1 MASNVNPTVRRR
13 RLGQE
18 LRRLRELKGMTA
30 EEVAERL
37 LVSQSKISRLENGRR
52 SISQR
57 DVRDLC
63 GVYEVEDHRIVD
75 SLMQMA
81 KDSRQ
86 QGWWHAF
93 GDIPY
98 SVYIGL
104 ETDAA
109 SLRVYDPQV
118 VPGLLQTPQ
127 YAEALIAGA
136 LPETVPADVEKRVN
150 VRLRRQ
156 ERVKATE
163 NPLRLWVVI
172 DEAALRRTIGGKQL
186 MIDQLESLIDQ
197 SRLPHV
203 TVQVLPFSMGAHPG
217 INGQYAIL
225 EFPDA
230 SDSSVVYIEGVT
242 SDLYLEKANDV
253 QKYSVMYEHSAGA
266 GPECGPDPGIH
277 HRDRQGVRRWNGLL
291 SAGIGRLGAE
301 ARHGTPRAHRGGRPS
316 RNMPSG
322 RVNGRPA
329 ARRLRVAS
337 ITPTENAGR
346 ERPTRENRSEHG
358 NSSGRHGHLDQ
369 VLVLHRKRRMR

>member
-63 GVYEVEDHRIVD
+63 GVYEVEDQRIVE

-104 ETDAA
+104 ETDAE
-109 SLRVYDPQV
+109 SLRVYEPQIIT
-118 VPGLLQTPQ
+118 GLLQTRA
-127 YAEALIAGA
+127 YAEAIIRGGS
-136 LPETVPADVEKRVN
+136 PETSEPEIDKRVQ

-156 ERVKATE
+156 DRITAEKD
-163 NPLRLWVVI
+163 PLRLWVVL
-172 DEAALRRTIGGKQL
+172 DEASLRRLVGSKQV
-186 MIDQLESLIDQ
+186 MREQLEHVAEMSQ
-197 SRLPHV
+197 APHI
-203 TVQVLPFSMGAHPG
+203 TVQVLPFDVGAHPG
-217 INGQYAIL
+217 LNGQYSIL
-225 EFPDA
+225 EFSDA
-230 SDSSVVYIEGVT
+230 ADSSVVYIGGVT
-242 SDLYLEKANDV
+242 SDLYLEKPHDV
-253 QKYSVMYEHSAGA
+253 QKYTVMYEHLRAQALNVDQS
-266 GPECGPDPGIH
+266 
-277 HRDRQGVRRWNGLL
+277 RQLIEDV
-291 SAGIGRLGAE
+291 AKE
-301 ARHGTPRAHRGGRPS
+301 YAR
-316 RNMPSG
+316 
-322 RVNGRPA
+322 
-329 ARRLRVAS
+329 
-337 ITPTENAGR
+337 
-346 ERPTRENRSEHG
+346 
-358 NSSGRHGHLDQ
+358 
-369 VLVLHRKRRMR
+369 

>member
-1 MASNVNPTVRRR
+1 VRVPVASNVNPTVRRR

-30 EEVAERL
+30 EEVAERM

-63 GVYEVEDHRIVD
+63 GVYGVEDHRIVD

-109 SLRVYDPQV
+109 SLRVYEPQV
-118 VPGLLQTPQ
+118 VPGLLQTPA
-127 YAEALIAGA
+127 YAEALIRGA
-136 LPETVPADVEKRVN
+136 LPETPTTDVEKRVK

-156 ERVKATE
+156 QRVSAE
-163 NPLRLWVVI
+163 EPLRLWAVV
-172 DEAALRRTIGGKQL
+172 DEAALRRVVGSRTI
-186 MIDQLESLIDQ
+186 MREQLEHLSEQ
-197 SRLPHV
+197 SQLPHV
-203 TVQVLPFSMGAHPG
+203 TVQILPFDMGAHPG
-217 INGQYAIL
+217 LNGQYAIL

-230 SDSSVVYIEGVT
+230 ADSSVVYIEGVT
-242 SDLYLEKANDV
+242 SDLYLEKPHDV
-253 QKYSVMYEHSAGA
+253 QKYSIMYEHLRAQALNVEQS
-266 GPECGPDPGIH
+266 
-277 HRDRQGVRRWNGLL
+277 RQF
-291 SAGIGRLGAE
+291 IAE
-301 ARHGTPRAHRGGRPS
+301 IATEY
-316 RNMPSG
+316 
-322 RVNGRPA
+322 
-329 ARRLRVAS
+329 LR
-337 ITPTENAGR
+337 
-346 ERPTRENRSEHG
+346 
-358 NSSGRHGHLDQ
+358 
-369 VLVLHRKRRMR
+369 

>member
-1 MASNVNPTVRRR
+1 MPTNVNPTVRRR

-18 LRRLRELKGMTA
+18 LRRLREIKGMTA

-63 GVYEVEDHRIVD
+63 GVYEVEDHRVVD

-104 ETDAA
+104 ETDAE
-109 SLRVYDPQV
+109 SLRVYEPQV
-118 VPGLLQTPQ
+118 VPGLLQTRS
-127 YAEALIAGA
+127 YAEALINGA
-136 LPETVPADVEKRVN
+136 LPETPPSDIEKRVN
-150 VRLRRQ
+150 VRARRQ
-156 ERVKATE
+156 DRVNAPE
-163 NPLRLWVVI
+163 HPLRLWAVI
-172 DEAALRRTIGGKQL
+172 DESALRRLVGGKQV
-186 MIDQLESLIDQ
+186 MIQQLEHLIEQ
-197 SRLPHV
+197 SQLPHV
-203 TVQVLPFSMGAHPG
+203 TVQVLPFEMGAHPG

-230 SDSSVVYIEGVT
+230 ADSSVVYIEGVT

-253 QKYSVMYEHSAGA
+253 QRYSVMYEHLRAQA
-266 GPECGPDPGIH
+266 LNVDQT
-277 HRDRQGVRRWNGLL
+277 RQF
-291 SAGIGRLGAE
+291 IGDIVKE
-301 ARHGTPRAHRGGRPS
+301 Y
-316 RNMPSG
+316 
-322 RVNGRPA
+322 
-329 ARRLRVAS
+329 
-337 ITPTENAGR
+337 
-346 ERPTRENRSEHG
+346 TR
-358 NSSGRHGHLDQ
+358 
-369 VLVLHRKRRMR
+369 

>member
-1 MASNVNPTVRRR
+1 MPTNVNPTVRRR

-18 LRRLRELKGMTA
+18 LRRLREIKGMTA

-63 GVYEVEDHRIVD
+63 GVYEVEDHRVVD

-104 ETDAA
+104 ETDAE
-109 SLRVYDPQV
+109 SLRVYEPQV
-118 VPGLLQTPQ
+118 VPGLLQTRS
-127 YAEALIAGA
+127 YAEALINGA
-136 LPETVPADVEKRVN
+136 LPEAPPSDIEKRVN
-150 VRLRRQ
+150 VRARRQ
-156 ERVKATE
+156 DRVNSPE
-163 NPLRLWVVI
+163 LPLRLWAVI
-172 DEAALRRTIGGKQL
+172 DESALHRLVGGKQVML
-186 MIDQLESLIDQ
+186 EQLEHLIEQ
-197 SRLPHV
+197 SQLPHV
-203 TVQVLPFSMGAHPG
+203 TVQVLPFDMGAHPG

-230 SDSSVVYIEGVT
+230 ADSSVVYIEGVT

-253 QKYSVMYEHSAGA
+253 QRYSVMYEHLRAQA
-266 GPECGPDPGIH
+266 LNVDQT
-277 HRDRQGVRRWNGLL
+277 RQF
-291 SAGIGRLGAE
+291 IGDIAKKY
-301 ARHGTPRAHRGGRPS
+301 
-316 RNMPSG
+316 
-322 RVNGRPA
+322 
-329 ARRLRVAS
+329 
-337 ITPTENAGR
+337 
-346 ERPTRENRSEHG
+346 TR
-358 NSSGRHGHLDQ
+358 
-369 VLVLHRKRRMR
+369 

>member
-63 GVYEVEDHRIVD
+63 GVYEVDDHRIVD

-104 ETDAA
+104 ETDAE
-109 SLRVYDPQV
+109 SLRVYEPQMI
-118 VPGLLQTPQ
+118 PGLLQTRA
-127 YAEALIAGA
+127 YAEALISGA
-136 LPETVPADVEKRVN
+136 LPEAPPADIEKRVN
-150 VRLRRQ
+150 VRARRQ
-156 ERVKATE
+156 DRVNAPDG
-163 NPLRLWVVI
+163 PLRLWAVI
-172 DEAALRRTIGGKQL
+172 DESALRRRVGGKQV
-186 MIDQLESLIDQ
+186 MVDQLEHLVEQ
-197 SRLPHV
+197 SHLPHV
-203 TVQVLPFSMGAHPG
+203 TVQVLPFEMGAHPG
-217 INGQYAIL
+217 VNGQYAIL

-230 SDSSVVYIEGVT
+230 ADSSVVYIEGVT

-253 QKYSVMYEHSAGA
+253 QRYSVMYEH
-266 GPECGPDPGIH
+266 
-277 HRDRQGVRRWNGLL
+277 L
-291 SAGIGRLGAE
+291 
-301 ARHGTPRAHRGGRPS
+301 RAQAL
-316 RNMPSG
+316 N
-322 RVNGRPA
+322 VDQ
-329 ARRLRVAS
+329 
-337 ITPTENAGR
+337 
-346 ERPTRENRSEHG
+346 TREFIGEIAKSYT
-358 NSSGRHGHLDQ
+358 S
-369 VLVLHRKRRMR
+369 

>member
-1 MASNVNPTVRRR
+1 MPTNVNPTVRRR

-18 LRRLRELKGMTA
+18 LRRLREIKGMTA

-104 ETDAA
+104 ETDAE
-109 SLRVYDPQV
+109 SLRVYEPQV
-118 VPGLLQTPQ
+118 VPGLLQTRQ
-127 YAEALIAGA
+127 YAEALITGA
-136 LPETVPADVEKRVN
+136 LPEAPPSDIEKRVS
-150 VRLRRQ
+150 VRARRQ
-156 ERVKATE
+156 DRINAPEH
-163 NPLRLWVVI
+163 PLRLWAVI
-172 DEAALRRTIGGKQL
+172 DESALRRLVGGKQV
-186 MIDQLESLIDQ
+186 MIEQLEHLIEQ
-197 SRLPHV
+197 SQLPHV
-203 TVQVLPFSMGAHPG
+203 TVQVLPFEMGAHPG

-230 SDSSVVYIEGVT
+230 ADSSVVYIEGVT

-253 QKYSVMYEHSAGA
+253 QRYSVMYEHLRAQALNVEQTRQFIS
-266 GPECGPDPGIH
+266 GIAK
-277 HRDRQGVRRWNGLL
+277 GYTG
-291 SAGIGRLGAE
+291 
-301 ARHGTPRAHRGGRPS
+301 
-316 RNMPSG
+316 
-322 RVNGRPA
+322 
-329 ARRLRVAS
+329 
-337 ITPTENAGR
+337 
-346 ERPTRENRSEHG
+346 
-358 NSSGRHGHLDQ
+358 
-369 VLVLHRKRRMR
+369 

>member
-63 GVYEVEDHRIVD
+63 GVYEVEDHRVVD

-86 QGWWHAF
+86 QGWWHSF

-118 VPGLLQTPQ
+118 VPGLLQTRA
-127 YAEALIAGA
+127 YAEALITGA
-136 LPETVPADVEKRVN
+136 LPETTPTDIEKRVQ
-150 VRLRRQ
+150 VRMRRQ
-156 ERVKATE
+156 DRISAPDL
-163 NPLRLWVVI
+163 PLRLWTVL
-172 DEAALRRTIGGKQL
+172 DESALRRVVGSRHL
-186 MIDQLESLIDQ
+186 MRDQLEHLVEQ
-197 SRLPHV
+197 SQQPHV
-203 TVQVLPFSMGAHPG
+203 TVQVIPFEMGAHPG
-217 INGQYAIL
+217 LNGQYAIL

-230 SDSSVVYIEGVT
+230 ADSSVVYIEGVT

-253 QKYSVMYEHSAGA
+253 QQYSVMYEHLRAQALNVEQS
-266 GPECGPDPGIH
+266 
-277 HRDRQGVRRWNGLL
+277 RQLI
-291 SAGIGRLGAE
+291 ADIAKDY
-301 ARHGTPRAHRGGRPS
+301 AR
-316 RNMPSG
+316 
-322 RVNGRPA
+322 
-329 ARRLRVAS
+329 
-337 ITPTENAGR
+337 
-346 ERPTRENRSEHG
+346 
-358 NSSGRHGHLDQ
+358 
-369 VLVLHRKRRMR
+369 

>member
-1 MASNVNPTVRRR
+1 MPSNVNPTVRRR

-18 LRRLRELKGMTA
+18 LRRLREIKGMTA

-63 GVYEVEDHRIVD
+63 GVYEVEDHRVVD

-104 ETDAA
+104 ETDAE
-109 SLRVYDPQV
+109 SLRVYEPQV
-118 VPGLLQTPQ
+118 VPGLLQTRQ
-127 YAEALIAGA
+127 YAEALINGA
-136 LPETVPADVEKRVN
+136 LPESAPSDIEKRVS
-150 VRLRRQ
+150 VRARRQ
-156 ERVKATE
+156 DRINAAEH
-163 NPLRLWVVI
+163 PLRLWAVI
-172 DEAALRRTIGGKQL
+172 DESALHRMVGGKQV
-186 MIDQLESLIDQ
+186 MTDQLEHLIEQ
-197 SRLPHV
+197 SNLPHV

-230 SDSSVVYIEGVT
+230 ADSSVVYIEGVT

-253 QKYSVMYEHSAGA
+253 QRYSVMYEH
-266 GPECGPDPGIH
+266 
-277 HRDRQGVRRWNGLL
+277 L
-291 SAGIGRLGAE
+291 
-301 ARHGTPRAHRGGRPS
+301 RAQAL
-316 RNMPSG
+316 N
-322 RVNGRPA
+322 V
-329 ARRLRVAS
+329 
-337 ITPTENAGR
+337 EQ
-346 ERPTRENRSEHG
+346 TREFI
-358 NSSGRHGHLDQ
+358 SGIAKGYTS
-369 VLVLHRKRRMR
+369 

>member
-1 MASNVNPTVRRR
+1 VASNVNPTVRRR

-136 LPETVPADVEKRVN
+136 LPETAPTDVEKRVN

-156 ERVKATE
+156 ERVRAAE

-172 DEAALRRTIGGKQL
+172 DEAALRRRVGDKQL
-186 MIDQLESLIDQ
+186 MIDQLEFLIERSQ
-197 SRLPHV
+197 LPHV

-253 QKYSVMYEHSAGA
+253 QKYSVMYEH
-266 GPECGPDPGIH
+266 
-277 HRDRQGVRRWNGLL
+277 L
-291 SAGIGRLGAE
+291 
-301 ARHGTPRAHRGGRPS
+301 RAQAL
-316 RNMPSG
+316 N
-322 RVNGRPA
+322 VDQ
-329 ARRLRVAS
+329 
-337 ITPTENAGR
+337 
-346 ERPTRENRSEHG
+346 TREFITGIAKDYARG
-358 NSSGRHGHLDQ
+358 TAG
-369 VLVLHRKRRMR
+369 

>member
-1 MASNVNPTVRRR
+1 MASHVNPTVRRR

-63 GVYEVEDHRIVD
+63 GVYEVDDHRVVD

-86 QGWWHAF
+86 QGWWHTF

-118 VPGLLQTPQ
+118 VPGLLQTRY
-127 YAEALIAGA
+127 YAEALITGA
-136 LPETVPADVEKRVN
+136 LPETPQADIEKRVQ
-150 VRLRRQ
+150 VRMRRQ
-156 ERVKATE
+156 ERIHSAE
-163 NPLRLWVVI
+163 NPLRLWTVM
-172 DEAALRRTIGGKQL
+172 DEAVLRRRVGTPGI
-186 MIDQLESLIDQ
+186 MRDQLEHLVEQ
-197 SRLPHV
+197 SQLPHV
-203 TVQVLPFSMGAHPG
+203 TVQVIPFEMGAHPG
-217 INGQYAIL
+217 LNGQYAIL

-230 SDSSVVYIEGVT
+230 ADSSVVYIEGVT
-242 SDLYLEKANDV
+242 SDLYLEKSGDV
-253 QKYSVMYEHSAGA
+253 QAYSVLYEHLRAQA
-266 GPECGPDPGIH
+266 L
-277 HRDRQGVRRWNGLL
+277 N
-291 SAGIGRLGAE
+291 AE
-301 ARHGTPRAHRGGRPS
+301 QSREFISNIAKSYAR
-316 RNMPSG
+316 
-322 RVNGRPA
+322 
-329 ARRLRVAS
+329 
-337 ITPTENAGR
+337 
-346 ERPTRENRSEHG
+346 
-358 NSSGRHGHLDQ
+358 
-369 VLVLHRKRRMR
+369 

>member
-1 MASNVNPTVRRR
+1 MASSVNPTVRRR

-18 LRRLRELKGMTA
+18 LRRLREVKGMTA
-30 EEVAERL
+30 EEVADRL

-63 GVYEVEDHRIVD
+63 GVYEVEDQRVVD

-109 SLRVYDPQV
+109 NLRVYEPQV
-118 VPGLLQTPQ
+118 VPGLLQTQ
-127 YAEALIAGA
+127 GYAEAVIAGA
-136 LPETVPADVEKRVN
+136 LPESSPAEIEKRVT
-150 VRLRRQ
+150 VRMRRQ
-156 ERVKATE
+156 GRVKDSE
-163 NPLRLWVVI
+163 QPLRLWAVI
-172 DEAALRRTIGGKQL
+172 DEAALRRVIGSPRL
-186 MIDQLESLIDQ
+186 MREQLEYLVEVAQ
-197 SRLPHV
+197 LPHV
-203 TVQVLPFSMGAHPG
+203 TVQVLPFEMGAHPG

-242 SDLYLEKANDV
+242 SDLYLEKAHDV
-253 QKYSVMYEHSAGA
+253 HKYTMMYEHLRAQALNVEQTKSFIEGIAKQYA
-266 GPECGPDPGIH
+266 EGP
-277 HRDRQGVRRWNGLL
+277 
-291 SAGIGRLGAE
+291 
-301 ARHGTPRAHRGGRPS
+301 
-316 RNMPSG
+316 
-322 RVNGRPA
+322 
-329 ARRLRVAS
+329 
-337 ITPTENAGR
+337 
-346 ERPTRENRSEHG
+346 
-358 NSSGRHGHLDQ
+358 
-369 VLVLHRKRRMR
+369 

>member
-63 GVYEVEDHRIVD
+63 GVYEVEDHRIID

-86 QGWWHAF
+86 QGWWHTF

-109 SLRVYDPQV
+109 SLRVFAPQV
-118 VPGLLQTPQ
+118 VPGLLQTRA
-127 YAEALIAGA
+127 YAEAVITGA
-136 LPETVPADVEKRVN
+136 LPETATAEIEKRVQ
-150 VRLRRQ
+150 VRMRRQ
-156 ERVKATE
+156 DRVSAVE
-163 NPLRLWVVI
+163 NPLRLWAVL
-172 DEAALRRTIGGKQL
+172 DEAALRRVVGDRQL
-186 MIDQLESLIDQ
+186 MREQLEHLAEVSQ
-197 SRLPHV
+197 LPHV
-203 TVQVLPFSMGAHPG
+203 TVQVLPFDVGAHPG
-217 INGQYAIL
+217 LNGQYAIL

-230 SDSSVVYIEGVT
+230 ADSSVVYIEGVT
-242 SDLYLEKANDV
+242 SDLYLEKAPDV
-253 QKYSVMYEHSAGA
+253 QNYSVMYEHLRAQA
-266 GPECGPDPGIH
+266 MNADQT
-277 HRDRQGVRRWNGLL
+277 RQF
-291 SAGIGRLGAE
+291 IGNLAKE
-301 ARHGTPRAHRGGRPS
+301 YAR
-316 RNMPSG
+316 
-322 RVNGRPA
+322 
-329 ARRLRVAS
+329 
-337 ITPTENAGR
+337 
-346 ERPTRENRSEHG
+346 
-358 NSSGRHGHLDQ
+358 
-369 VLVLHRKRRMR
+369 

>member
-86 QGWWHAF
+86 QGWWHSF

-109 SLRVYDPQV
+109 SLRAYEPQI
-118 VPGLLQTPQ
+118 VPGLLQTRP
-127 YAEALIAGA
+127 YAEALIQ
-136 LPETVPADVEKRVN
+136 
-150 VRLRRQ
+150 VRCRKLRRPTSKNAS
-156 ERVKATE
+156 RYAC
-163 NPLRLWVVI
+163 
-172 DEAALRRTIGGKQL
+172 GGRNV
-186 MIDQLESLIDQ
+186 SP
-197 SRLPHV
+197 SRIP
-203 TVQVLPFSMGAHPG
+203 
-217 INGQYAIL
+217 
-225 EFPDA
+225 
-230 SDSSVVYIEGVT
+230 
-242 SDLYLEKANDV
+242 
-253 QKYSVMYEHSAGA
+253 
-266 GPECGPDPGIH
+266 
-277 HRDRQGVRRWNGLL
+277 L
-291 SAGIGRLGAE
+291 SA
-301 ARHGTPRAHRGGRPS
+301 
-316 RNMPSG
+316 SG
-322 RVNGRPA
+322 RCSTRPPC
-329 ARRLRVAS
+329 
-337 ITPTENAGR
+337 IG
-346 ERPTRENRSEHG
+346 
-358 NSSGRHGHLDQ
+358 SSGTGR
-369 VLVLHRKRRMR
+369 